1 MNKKDESVKIIT
13 RKDRERIMK
22 ADRLV
27 SVLYGDLE
35 SYRDR
40 EGLEEIEMINLS
52 QESRKALL
60 DAGAQFVNY
69 DVPGPIGPGLWGGK
83 TTMCVPPEWVLE
95 DEGDIKKTFD
105 VFDFARAT
113 EQVDDRGDTK
123 YIIKPILVFKK
134 GVGYPPVCIYKLAN
148 AKMNT
153 QYVLV
158 AQLFDYVAAIT
169 KQTL

>member
-1 MNKKDESVKIIT
+1 MDKDESVKIIT

-52 QESRKALL
+52 QDSRKILL

-69 DVPGPIGPGLWGGK
+69 EPPHSLGTGVWSGK
-83 TTMCVPPEWVLE
+83 TTMCVPPEWMLE
-95 DEGDIKKTFD
+95 DEDEIKKTFD
-105 VFDFARAT
+105 VFDFARST

-134 GVGYPPVCIYKLAN
+134 GVGYPPVCIYKLSN
-148 AKMNT
+148 TQLNT